1 MVCASCRR
9 KATRTRQ
16 STEPGVLA
24 MNGAAN
30 KLPNVAIVG
39 RPNVGKSALFNRLIG
54 RRIAI
59 VHDQPGIT
67 RDRISA
73 VCTRGT
79 QPFVL
84 WDTGGIAGTGE
95 SELTAQVRHAVEEAI
110 RESDILLFLVD
121 AKDGLSPIDQEV
133 ARMLRRSHKHVVLV
147 INKIDNERQ
156 ENLAADFAS
165 LGFQQSQSISV
176 EHNRGISELLETTS
190 QLLPSPFA
198 ATDIKPQIR
207 PRTDSLCRTS
217 HPPRDGFATANL
229 KHPIAI
235 AIIGRP
241 NVGKSS
247 LINSILRSE
256 RAIVSEL
263 PGTTRDS
270 VDISYERGGRKF
282 LFIDTAGIRRR
293 GKQSSSVEVF
303 SVMRAERSIR
313 RADLCILIVDLIM
326 GVTAQDKRIAGLIQ
340 KAGKAAIVVLNK
352 WDLIRPKRR
361 EKQTIAQL
369 IDETRNRIFFLD
381 YAPVLVASALTGENT
396 GKLFA
401 LVERVRRAAQQRIGT
416 GVLNRSLQTAFAAN
430 PPPMISARRLKLF
443 YATQT
448 RSGGL
453 PWHARSPASAGR
465 RRQSAERALAK
476 APVVEKALQPP
487 EFVLFVNEPRLLKET
502 YRRYL
507 EAQIRK
513 AQPYPGLPIILT
525 LRPRSENAARA
536 SRLRTKIKRNLKGLR
551 HV

>member
-9 KATRTRQ
+9 KATPTRQ
-16 STEPGVLA
+16 SAERAALA

-30 KLPNVAIVG
+30 ELANVAIVG

-54 RRIAI
+54 RRISI

-79 QPFVL
+79 HPFVL

-95 SELTAQVRHAVEEAI
+95 SELSAQVRHAVQEAI
-110 RESDILLFLVD
+110 RESDVLLFLVD
-121 AKDGLSPIDQEV
+121 AKDGLSPIDQEL
-133 ARMLRRSHKHVVLV
+133 AQMLRKSRKPVVVV
-147 INKIDNERQ
+147 INKIDHERQ
-156 ENLAADFAS
+156 ENLGADFAS
-165 LGFQQSQSISV
+165 LGFPQSNSISA
-176 EHNRGISELLETTS
+176 EHNRGISELLQAID
-190 QLLPSPFA
+190 QLLPSPIA
-198 ATDIKPQIR
+198 ATDIKPQ
-207 PRTDSLCRTS
+207 TS
-217 HPPRDGFATANL
+217 NL
-229 KHPIAI
+229 KPPVAI

-270 VDISYERGGRKF
+270 VDISYERSGQKF

-313 RADLCILIVDLIM
+313 RADLCILIVDLTM

-352 WDLIRPKRR
+352 WDLIKPKRG

-369 IDETRNRIFFLD
+369 VDETRARIFFLD
-381 YAPVLVASALTGENT
+381 YAPVLVASALTGENVQ
-396 GKLFA
+396 KLFA
-401 LVERVRRAAQQRIGT
+401 LIENLRTAAQQRIGT
-416 GVLNRSLQTAFAAN
+416 GVLNRLVRAAFAAN
-430 PPPMISARRLKLF
+430 PPPMISGRRLKLF
-443 YATQT
+443 YAAQA
-448 RSGGL
+448 SGKQERPL
-453 PWHARSPASAGR
+453 
-465 RRQSAERALAK
+465 QSS
-476 APVVEKALQPP
+476 
-487 EFVLFVNEPRLLKET
+487 EFVLFVNEPRLLPET

-507 EAQIRK
+507 EACIRK

-525 LRPRSENAARA
+525 LRPRSKKLARA
-536 SRLRTKIKRNLKGLR
+536 SRVRTK
-551 HV
+551 